1 MTIKESPWVLEKQMK
16 NKEIPKEMLR
26 AKLQWDKSLEFFYQK
41 KVKSAL
47 KKKKKKKK
55 TPFL

>member
-26 AKLQWDKSLEFFYQK
+26 AELHWE
-41 KVKSAL
+41 V
-47 KKKKKKKK
+47 
-55 TPFL
+55 

>member
-26 AKLQWDKSLEFFYQK
+26 AKLQWDKSLEFFLSK
-41 KVKSAL
+41 ESKECS
-47 KKKKKKKK
+47 
-55 TPFL
+55 